1 MESGNRKLTSDS
13 GINYRR
19 IIPPL
24 NDTESDSSLEYWEE
38 RGAAAMND
46 SVFVGPRV
54 RIKKERLEAAGED
67 DCVQRMVYKIKPIDS
82 TPGSKSGDDGA
93 GPSGVPPIRDR
104 FRSRHQPFI
113 VDDGPE
119 NEEPRQLSSGNP
131 VDPRS
136 PSIRPDLPDRGGMF
150 LTCTL
155 FVHSTDKMTNR

>member
-67 DCVQRMVYKIKPIDS
+67 DCVQRMVYKIKPIDAS
-82 TPGSKSGDDGA
+82 PGSKSGGGGDDGA
-93 GPSGVPPIRDR
+93 GPSGVPPMRDQFLR
-104 FRSRHQPFI
+104 LRKKAFI
-113 VDDGPE
+113 LDDGPE
-119 NEEPRQLSSGNP
+119 ETEDPRQQNAGNP

-150 LTCTL
+150 LIYAHFLL
-155 FVHSTDKMTNR
+155 FN